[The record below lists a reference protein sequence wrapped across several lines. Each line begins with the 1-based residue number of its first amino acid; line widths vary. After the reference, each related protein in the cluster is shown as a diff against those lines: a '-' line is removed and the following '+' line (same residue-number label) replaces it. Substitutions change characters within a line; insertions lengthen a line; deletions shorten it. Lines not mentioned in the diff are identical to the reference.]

1 MNIPSLS
8 SNPTS
13 SASGSSL
20 SRYMDR
26 RNFLRT
32 GAYFAG
38 GSLLLN
44 TSKSAIAQATE
55 GGRTIKCALVGCGA
69 QGNALRIASKDVPGI
84 QWVAICDIWKFSQN
98 KTIGGLFGENKHQVE
113 GTAKE
118 FAENHVYTDIEEMLD
133 KEPSIEAVF
142 IATPDFLHAPH
153 SRIALS
159 RGKSVYCEKM
169 MSNTIEGA
177 YDMVK
182 AGKEFSGIFQIGHQ
196 RHSNPRY
203 INLRENVINK
213 HQLLG
218 RITHCYGQWNRGVS
232 ASQPQ
237 GIVKGYEIPQ
247 EILTKYG
254 YDNIDE
260 FRNWRSFAKYGGGP
274 LSDLGAHQIDMF
286 NWMYQTTPVSVYA
299 SGGTDYYDG
308 TEGRLKFE
316 LPDNMMCIYEY
327 KLPTGVMRAYYQVLT
342 TTGSQGFYEKHMG
355 VKGTAIISETPN
367 YNQLYAEPSNDWDEF
382 SQGENP
388 IIKKPADAIK
398 NKFWEHTRT
407 WDKPKPPSFGEV
419 SFADVR
425 ESKAP
430 TQWDLGVTL
439 KRYAHSPH
447 VQNFIEAV
455 QTKNPNHLTCNVNE
469 AYKAC
474 VTVLKA
480 YNSQQSGSKYL
491 FTPEDFAI

>member
-1 MNIPSLS
+1 MNIPSLN
-8 SNPTS
+8 SNS
-13 SASGSSL
+13 GGSSL
-20 SRYMDR
+20 GRYMDR

-44 TSKSAIAQATE
+44 TSKSAIAQATDPS
-55 GGRTIKCALVGCGA
+55 RTIKCALVGCGA
-69 QGNALRIASKDVPGI
+69 QGNALRVASKDVPGI
-84 QWVAICDIWKFSQN
+84 QWVAICDIWKFSIA
-98 KTIGGLFGENKHQVE
+98 KTRGGMLGENKHQVE
-113 GTAKE
+113 GEVKIYE
-118 FAENHVYTDIEEMLD
+118 DIEEMLD

-142 IATPDFLHAPH
+142 IATPDFMHAPY

-177 YDMVK
+177 KDMVK
-182 AGKEFSGIFQIGHQ
+182 AGREFDGIFQIGHQ

-203 INLRENVINK
+203 LNLRENVIKKNE
-213 HQLLG
+213 LLG

-232 ASQPQ
+232 ASQPL
-237 GIVKGYEIPQ
+237 GMVKGYEIPQ
-247 EILTKYG
+247 EILAKYG
-254 YDNIDE
+254 YANIDE

-286 NWMYQTTPVSVYA
+286 NWMYETTPTSLIA
-299 SGGTDYYDG
+299 TGGVDYYDG

-316 LPDNMMCIYEY
+316 LPDNVMCIYEY

-355 VKGTAIISETPN
+355 IKGSAIISEVPA
-367 YNQLYAEPSNDWDEF
+367 YNQLYAEPGNDWEAF
-382 SQGENP
+382 SEGENP

-407 WDKPKPPSFGEV
+407 WDKPKPPSYTEV

-430 TQWDLGVTL
+430 TQWDLGVDL

-455 QTKNPNHLTCNVNE
+455 QRKDPKHLTCNVEE

-474 VTVLKA
+474 VTVLSA
-480 YNSQQSGSKYL
+480 YKSMESGSKYT
-491 FTPEDFAI
+491 FTPEDFTV